1 MALQTAILL
10 NLMSLR
16 LGAETQFSTFRQL
29 SRISVLAAAVLAVQL
44 AAVHVERA
52 RYRAAEDAVASSATR
67 SDIETRLGLP
77 RELAGEQVFLDG
89 PVLSTNLVLKDE
101 WRYNFDSPLSPF
113 AFSHDLVIGFRPDDT
128 IDYAYWA
135 RFGLPPSAI
144 PFAQSPATP
153 SAAEET
159 HAESAETEPHAESAK
174 SAENAELLPEQ
185 IGVGPR
191 PHEGEDEDIVP
202 DQVDE

>member
-1 MALQTAILL
+1 MNAIAPLVFLL
-10 NLMSLR
+10 AAFVLVSFAIRRVAWLVGR
-16 LGAETQFSTFRQL
+16 RRDRAVRRPHWTSVLA
-29 SRISVLAAAVLAVQL
+29 SVLAAAVLAVQL

-113 AFSHDLVIGFRPDDT
+113 AFSHDLVIGFRPDGS
-128 IDYAYWA
+128 IDYAYWT
-135 RFGLPPSAI
+135 RFGLPPSEI
-144 PFAQSPATP
+144 PFAQSPDTP
-153 SAAEET
+153 SPAEET
-159 HAESAETEPHAESAK
+159 HAESAENAEPEPHAEP
-174 SAENAELLPEQ
+174 AERAE
-185 IGVGPR
+185 
-191 PHEGEDEDIVP
+191 
-202 DQVDE
+202 